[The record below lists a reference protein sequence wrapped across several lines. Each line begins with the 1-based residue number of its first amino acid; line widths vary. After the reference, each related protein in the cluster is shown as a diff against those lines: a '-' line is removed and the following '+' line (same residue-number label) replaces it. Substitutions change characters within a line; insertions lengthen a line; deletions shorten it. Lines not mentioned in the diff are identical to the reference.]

1 MAFPIRDAIQSA
13 GRYAFRN
20 PTTSA
25 RILGYLATMKIAV
38 PLDALRWL
46 ASHLLTGSKAPTDV
60 IITARPPA
68 LALGATVEAM
78 KQKLR
83 VSTAIKVESL
93 DAGEEHLLATIR
105 LQDLDLKTF
114 DPKSPLNNL
123 LKSGALD
130 LSKPAALLNMLGNK
144 KPKVIVSAEAD
155 RFELDLFQIP
165 AIASNPTIRTV
176 LKVLTPVVTVA
187 YIRTDGDMLVIGL
200 KASPGGVP
208 RAFSNLRG

>member
-1 MAFPIRDAIQSA
+1 MAFPIKDALQSA

-20 PTTSA
+20 PTTMA
-25 RILGYLATMKIAV
+25 RIVGYLAGMRIAI
-38 PLDALRWL
+38 PLDAMRWL
-46 ASHLLTGSKAPTDV
+46 ASHLLTSDKAPSDV

-93 DAGEEHLLATIR
+93 DAGEEHLHTTIR

-114 DPKSPLNNL
+114 DPKSPLNQL

-130 LSKPAALLNMLGNK
+130 LSKPAALLNFMGNK
-144 KPKVIVSAEAD
+144 KPKAIVSAEGD
-155 RFELDLFQIP
+155 KFELDLFQIP
-165 AIASNPTIRTV
+165 ALASNEQVRQV
-176 LKVLTPVVTVA
+176 LRVLTPVVTVA
-187 YIRTDGDMLVIGL
+187 YIRTEGDMLVIGL